1 MFPPLLVTKTI
12 VFIERILYLRQNSI
26 VYISM
31 ALTLDSL
38 FDSNYVFIYVYKN
51 NTVAE
56 LYKKS
61 SN

>member
-1 MFPPLLVTKTI
+1 MFPPPLVTKTI